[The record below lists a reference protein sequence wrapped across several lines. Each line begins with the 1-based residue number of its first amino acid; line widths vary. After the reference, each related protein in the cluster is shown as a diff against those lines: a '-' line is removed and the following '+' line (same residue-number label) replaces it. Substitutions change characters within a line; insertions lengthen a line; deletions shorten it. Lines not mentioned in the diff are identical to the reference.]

1 MTIDFDQ
8 LHDVARGLNRR
19 FPAGDDPFQMM
30 TCLLEESGEL
40 AQQVNHFEGS
50 GIKHEKYGEPDR
62 AKLAKEIRDVLT
74 CVVRVMDHYHVEEEV
89 AASLELIYQRLKRE
103 GFITDCA

>member
-1 MTIDFDQ
+1 MAIDFEQ
-8 LHDVARGLNRR
+8 LRAVARGLNRR

-62 AKLAKEIRDVLT
+62 AKLTKELRDVLT
-74 CVVRVMDHYHVEEEV
+74 CVARVIDHYQVEAEV
-89 AASLELIYQRLKRE
+89 TASLELIYQRLKRE
-103 GFITDCA
+103 GF

>member
-1 MTIDFDQ
+1 MVLDFEQ
-8 LHDVARGLNRR
+8 VRAVARGLNRR

-74 CVVRVMDHYHVEEEV
+74 CTARIMDHYGVAEEV
-89 AASLELIYQRLKRE
+89 AASLETIYQRLTRD
-103 GFITDCA
+103 GFISPS